1 MLGLVITLCQSA
13 CRWDV
18 KKEVIHTAR
27 AAVTGAPLV
36 QAVKLGNLVFC
47 SGASPRDPLQGN
59 KVVEGGFTAQA
70 TQALANLKAVLE
82 AAGSGFEHCLKA
94 TCFILDV
101 DENLPL
107 LNEVWVQHFGK
118 NLPARTV
125 VGVAKLRENY
135 LLEVE
140 VTAYVPGSAPN
151 GLCVSG
157 CSSLERTLQRE
168 LSLEWPC

>member
-1 MLGLVITLCQSA
+1 M
-13 CRWDV
+13 R
-18 KKEVIHTAR
+18 KEVIHTDK

-47 SGASPRDPLQGN
+47 SGASPRDPKQAN
-59 KVVEGGFTAQA
+59 KVVVGGFKAQA

-94 TCFILDV
+94 TCYILSV

-107 LNEVWVQHFGK
+107 LNEVWVQHFGSD
-118 NLPARTV
+118 LPARTV

-135 LLEVE
+135 LLEIE
-140 VTAYVPGSAPN
+140 VTAHVP
-151 GLCVSG
+151 
-157 CSSLERTLQRE
+157 
-168 LSLEWPC
+168 

>member
-1 MLGLVITLCQSA
+1 M
-13 CRWDV
+13 R
-18 KKEVIHTAR
+18 KEIVHTDK

-36 QAVKLGNLVFC
+36 QAVKLGNVVYC
-47 SGASPRDPLQGN
+47 SGASPRDPKQGN
-59 KVVEGGFTAQA
+59 KVVEGGFKAQA
-70 TQALANLKAVLE
+70 TQALTNLNAVLT

-94 TCFILDV
+94 TCYILNV

-135 LLEVE
+135 LLEIE
-140 VTAYVPGSAPN
+140 MTAYAP
-151 GLCVSG
+151 
-157 CSSLERTLQRE
+157 
-168 LSLEWPC
+168 